1 MADDEIQKEF
11 DRKVKQIIENI
22 LRLESESIEAARK
35 LLEQTR
41 SDVIARL
48 AEGGRTEWDS
58 FWLRSVR
65 ASIENLIE
73 RLNQDLVIRLSQDI
87 GKAFDFGT
95 ELVDDSVRVVLGVNP
110 IIGVSREVAQV
121 AASFSATLIKDLTST
136 AQASIDG
143 IIQRAAIGGLT
154 VQNAIA
160 EIGSSLDKSKFGP
173 IAVRAERIFRTE
185 VLRVQSIAA
194 QARMKS
200 NEAAVRR
207 AGWVLGKR
215 WLSTIDTRARL
226 SHIAAMGQ
234 ERAVDE
240 PFEVGGEELLYPR
253 DPAGSAANTINCRC
267 VSSPSLLKR
276 IYKLDRTKKFE
287 R

>member
-1 MADDEIQKEF
+1 MADDDVQKEF

-22 LRLESESIEAARK
+22 LRLESESIQAARD

-41 SDVIARL
+41 SDVIAKL
-48 AEGGRTEWDS
+48 AEDGRTEWDS

-65 ASIENLIE
+65 ASIESRIE
-73 RLNQDLVIRLSQDI
+73 RLNQDLATRLSQDI
-87 GKAFDFGT
+87 NKAFDFGT
-95 ELVDDSVRVVLGVNP
+95 QLIDEPVRVVLGVNP
-110 IIGVSREVAQV
+110 VLGVSREVAQV
-121 AASFSATLIKDLTST
+121 AASFSATMIKDLTTT

-143 IIQRAAIGGLT
+143 IIQRAAIGGLK
-154 VQNAIA
+154 VQDAIA
-160 EIGSSLDKSKFGP
+160 QIGSSLDKSKFGP
-173 IAVRAERIFRTE
+173 IAARAERIFRTE
-185 VLRVQSIAA
+185 VMRVQSIAA

-200 NEAAVRR
+200 NEAAIRR

-215 WLSTIDTRARL
+215 WLSTIDKRARI

-240 PFEVGGEELLYPR
+240 PFDVGGEALMYPR
-253 DPAGSAANTINCRC
+253 DPVGTAANTINCRC

-276 IYKLDRTKKFE
+276 IYTLDRTKKFE